1 MTGKVKGEHIMK
13 TAEKIKMF
21 LNHIVKKEKPE
32 DAAKKS
38 KLMRWQKILLI
49 SGGVFAVLL
58 IVFSISF
65 LALRAS
71 GKSRLYGRAESE
83 KPNLV
88 REAEKNESAD
98 TKNQEIVINPDNMEE
113 VASLES
119 ETSAEAPSED
129 AAKNSMENDSTQE
142 AGQETES
149 ETEGYNGYVDDEVFL
164 EGNGTHSGNT
174 VFQPGNSDE
183 GYDVVYNGGKY
194 VYNKDIITL
203 LFLGIDKTGTVAPA
217 EDGISGGQSD
227 AMFLLTLN
235 PHTMIMDIIAIP
247 RDTIAEIDLYDKAG
261 NYTYSGYAQICL
273 QHGYGDAMSVSNE
286 RAKKAVSRLFYDLPI
301 HSVTSVNL
309 GAIPGIN
316 DAFGGI
322 TLESLYTFSDE
333 GWDFVEG
340 QTVTLLGR
348 GAYSY
353 IHYRDTSRHFTAG
366 ERLARQRQYIT
377 LFMDKALGEIRGNL
391 GKVIDVYN
399 AVADYVVTDLRI
411 DDMTYLAS
419 EVIKYQFGG
428 IYTLEGTVDTSRRTE
443 RYYLDEGAF
452 YRMII
457 EKFYERVD

>member
-1 MTGKVKGEHIMK
+1 MKKDIFRNIMK
-13 TAEKIKMF
+13 KRKQNEVLKTEGQEQAQQQGQRKFQKW
-21 LNHIVKKEKPE
+21 KKL
-32 DAAKKS
+32 AVVCGGI
-38 KLMRWQKILLI
+38 MVILC
-49 SGGVFAVLL
+49 
-58 IVFSISF
+58 IVFSVTF

-71 GKSRLYGRAESE
+71 GKSRLYNRAESE
-83 KPNLV
+83 KPNLG
-88 REAEKNESAD
+88 REAAKNESAD
-98 TKNQEIVINPDNMEE
+98 AKNQEIMINPDNMEE
-113 VASLES
+113 IVSLEPDM
-119 ETSAEAPSED
+119 SAENVNTNTEHIVEN
-129 AAKNSMENDSTQE
+129 KNREEIN
-142 AGQETES
+142 QETETK
-149 ETEGYNGYVDDEVFL
+149 EENYAGYIDDDIYL
-164 EGNGTHSGNT
+164 EGDGDTSGNT
-174 VFQPGNSDE
+174 ALKPGNSE
-183 GYDVVYNGGKY
+183 GYDVVYNGERY
-194 VYNKDIITL
+194 IYNKDMITL

-235 PHTMIMDIIAIP
+235 PHTMIMEIIAIP
-247 RDTIAEIDLYDKAG
+247 RDTVAEIDLYDKAG

-366 ERLARQRQYIT
+366 ERLARQKQYIT
-377 LFMDKALGEIRGNL
+377 LFMDKAMNEIRQNL
-391 GKVIDVYN
+391 GKVIEVYN
-399 AVADYVVTDLRI
+399 AVGDYVVTDLGI
-411 DDMTYLAS
+411 GDMTYLAS
-419 EVIKYQFGG
+419 ELVKYQFGG
-428 IYTLEGTVDTSRRTE
+428 IYTLEGSVDTSKRTE
-443 RYYLDEGAF
+443 RYYLDKDAF

-457 EKFYERVD
+457 EKFYEKMG

>member
-1 MTGKVKGEHIMK
+1 MI
-13 TAEKIKMF
+13 EKIKMF
-21 LNHIVKKEKPE
+21 LKRAVKREDKEKAEPT
-32 DAAKKS
+32 DKKS
-38 KLMRWQKILLI
+38 KPVRWQKILLI
-49 SGGVFAVLL
+49 SGSVLVVLL
-58 IVFSISF
+58 IVFSVSF

-83 KPNLV
+83 KPNLAK
-88 REAEKNESAD
+88 EAEKNESAD
-98 TKNQEIVINPDNMEE
+98 TKNQEIVVNPDNMEE
-113 VASLES
+113 VAALEPDTSTEAAS
-119 ETSAEAPSED
+119 EEYTEPDTINEHIEESS
-129 AAKNSMENDSTQE
+129 
-142 AGQETES
+142 QETEAD
-149 ETEGYNGYVDDEVFL
+149 TGFTGYVDDDVYL
-164 EGNGTHSGNT
+164 EGNENASENT
-174 VFQPGNSDE
+174 AIKPGNSAE
-183 GYDVVYNGGKY
+183 GYDVLYNGGKY
-194 VYNKDIITL
+194 VYNKDMITL

-322 TLESLYTFSDE
+322 TLDSLYTFSDE
-333 GWDFVEG
+333 GWDFVAG
-340 QTVTLLGR
+340 QTVTLMGR

-366 ERLARQRQYIT
+366 ERLARQKQYIT
-377 LFMDKALGEIRGNL
+377 LFMDKAIGEIKQNL
-391 GKVIDVYN
+391 GKVAEVYN
-399 AVADYVVTDLRI
+399 AVSDYVVTDLRI

-419 EVIKYQFGG
+419 ELVKYQFGG
-428 IYTLEGTVDTSRRTE
+428 IYTLEGSVDTSRRTE
-443 RYYLDEGAF
+443 RYYLD
-452 YRMII
+452 
-457 EKFYERVD
+457 

>member
-1 MTGKVKGEHIMK
+1 MV
-13 TAEKIKMF
+13 
-21 LNHIVKKEKPE
+21 
-32 DAAKKS
+32 
-38 KLMRWQKILLI
+38 ILC
-49 SGGVFAVLL
+49 
-58 IVFSISF
+58 IVFSVTF

-71 GKSRLYGRAESE
+71 GKSRLYNRAESE
-83 KPNLV
+83 KPNLG
-88 REAEKNESAD
+88 REAAKNESAD
-98 TKNQEIVINPDNMEE
+98 AKNQEIMINPDNMEE
-113 VASLES
+113 IVSLEPD
-119 ETSAEAPSED
+119 TSAENVDTNTEHIVEN
-129 AAKNSMENDSTQE
+129 KNREEIN
-142 AGQETES
+142 QETETK
-149 ETEGYNGYVDDEVFL
+149 EENYAGYIDDDIYL
-164 EGNGTHSGNT
+164 EGDGDTSGNT
-174 VFQPGNSDE
+174 ALKPGNSE
-183 GYDVVYNGGKY
+183 GYDVVYNGERY
-194 VYNKDIITL
+194 IYNKDMITL

-235 PHTMIMDIIAIP
+235 PHTMIMEIIAIP
-247 RDTIAEIDLYDKAG
+247 RDTVAEIDLYDKAG

-366 ERLARQRQYIT
+366 ERLARQKQYIT
-377 LFMDKALGEIRGNL
+377 LFMDKAMNEIRQNL
-391 GKVIDVYN
+391 GKVIEVYN
-399 AVADYVVTDLRI
+399 AVGDYVVTDLGI
-411 DDMTYLAS
+411 GDMTYLAS
-419 EVIKYQFGG
+419 ELVKYQFGG
-428 IYTLEGTVDTSRRTE
+428 IYTLEGSVDTSKRTE
-443 RYYLDEGAF
+443 RYYLDRDAF

-457 EKFYERVD
+457 EKFYEKIG

>member
-1 MTGKVKGEHIMK
+1 MKKDIFRNIMK
-13 TAEKIKMF
+13 KRKQNGVLKTEGQEQEQQQGQRKFQKW
-21 LNHIVKKEKPE
+21 KKL
-32 DAAKKS
+32 AVVCGGI
-38 KLMRWQKILLI
+38 MVILC
-49 SGGVFAVLL
+49 
-58 IVFSISF
+58 IVFSVTF

-71 GKSRLYGRAESE
+71 GKSRLYNRAESE
-83 KPNLV
+83 KPNLG
-88 REAEKNESAD
+88 REAAKNESAD
-98 TKNQEIVINPDNMEE
+98 AKNQEIMINPDNMEE
-113 VASLES
+113 IVSLEPD
-119 ETSAEAPSED
+119 TSAENVNTNTEHIVEN
-129 AAKNSMENDSTQE
+129 KNREEIN
-142 AGQETES
+142 QETETK
-149 ETEGYNGYVDDEVFL
+149 EENYAGYIDDDIYL
-164 EGNGTHSGNT
+164 EGDGDTSGNT
-174 VFQPGNSDE
+174 ALKPGNSE
-183 GYDVVYNGGKY
+183 GYDVVYNGERY
-194 VYNKDIITL
+194 IYNKDMITL

-235 PHTMIMDIIAIP
+235 PHTMIMEIIAIP
-247 RDTIAEIDLYDKAG
+247 RDTVAEIDLYDKAG

-366 ERLARQRQYIT
+366 ERLARQKQYIT
-377 LFMDKALGEIRGNL
+377 LFMDKAMNEIRQNL
-391 GKVIDVYN
+391 GKVIEVYN
-399 AVADYVVTDLRI
+399 AVGDYVVTDLGI
-411 DDMTYLAS
+411 GDMTYLAS
-419 EVIKYQFGG
+419 ELVKYQFGG
-428 IYTLEGTVDTSRRTE
+428 IYTLEGSVDTSKRTE
-443 RYYLDEGAF
+443 RYYLDKDAF

-457 EKFYERVD
+457 EKFYEKMG

>member
-1 MTGKVKGEHIMK
+1 MKNGFLKNWIEKKNHENLSEVPKQDKSQTIFQKWKKPIFICCSMAIM
-13 TAEKIKMF
+13 IC
-21 LNHIVKKEKPE
+21 IVCY
-32 DAAKKS
+32 
-38 KLMRWQKILLI
+38 
-49 SGGVFAVLL
+49 VT
-58 IVFSISF
+58 F

-71 GKSRLYGRAESE
+71 GKSKLYSRAESE
-83 KPNLV
+83 KPNLGSQM
-88 REAEKNESAD
+88 EKNESAD

-113 VASLES
+113 IASLEPD
-119 ETSAEAPSED
+119 TSAENVNEEIT
-129 AAKNSMENDSTQE
+129 ENTVENNDINESN
-142 AGQETES
+142 QETES
-149 ETEGYNGYVDDEVFL
+149 ETENYTGYIDDDIYL
-164 EGNGTHSGNT
+164 EGDGNT
-174 VFQPGNSDE
+174 SGGTVLNPGNPDE
-183 GYDVVYNGGKY
+183 GYDVIYNGEKY
-194 VYNKDIITL
+194 VYNRDIITL

-235 PHTMIMDIIAIP
+235 PHTMIMEIIAIP
-247 RDTIAEIDLYDKAG
+247 RDTIAEIDLYDRAG

-273 QHGYGDAMSVSNE
+273 QHAYGDAMSVSNE

-322 TLESLYTFSDE
+322 TLDSLYTFSDE

-366 ERLARQRQYIT
+366 ERLARQKQYIT
-377 LFMDKALGEIRGNL
+377 LFMDKAMNEVRQNL
-391 GKVIDVYN
+391 GKVIEVYN
-399 AVADYVVTDLRI
+399 AVADYVVTDLGI
-411 DDMTYLAS
+411 SDMTYLAS
-419 EVIKYQFGG
+419 ELVKYQFGG
-428 IYTLEGTVDTSRRTE
+428 IYTLEGSVDTSRRTE
-443 RYYLDEGAF
+443 RYYLDKDVF

>member
-1 MTGKVKGEHIMK
+1 MKKDIFRNIMK
-13 TAEKIKMF
+13 KRKQNEVLKTEGQEQAQQQGQRKFQKW
-21 LNHIVKKEKPE
+21 KKL
-32 DAAKKS
+32 AVVCGGI
-38 KLMRWQKILLI
+38 MVILC
-49 SGGVFAVLL
+49 
-58 IVFSISF
+58 IVFSVTF

-71 GKSRLYGRAESE
+71 GKSRLYNRAESE
-83 KPNLV
+83 KPNLG
-88 REAEKNESAD
+88 REAAKNESAD
-98 TKNQEIVINPDNMEE
+98 AKNQEIMINPDNMEE
-113 VASLES
+113 IVSLEPD
-119 ETSAEAPSED
+119 TSAENVDTNTEHIVEN
-129 AAKNSMENDSTQE
+129 KNREEIN
-142 AGQETES
+142 QETETK
-149 ETEGYNGYVDDEVFL
+149 EENYAGYIDDDIYL
-164 EGNGTHSGNT
+164 EGDGDTSGNT
-174 VFQPGNSDE
+174 ALKPGNSE
-183 GYDVVYNGGKY
+183 GYDVVYNGERY
-194 VYNKDIITL
+194 IYNKDMITL

-235 PHTMIMDIIAIP
+235 PHTMIMEIIAIP
-247 RDTIAEIDLYDKAG
+247 RDTVAEIDLYDKAG

-366 ERLARQRQYIT
+366 ERLARQKQYIT
-377 LFMDKALGEIRGNL
+377 LFMDKAMNEIRQNL
-391 GKVIDVYN
+391 GKVIEVYN
-399 AVADYVVTDLRI
+399 AVGDYVVTDLGI
-411 DDMTYLAS
+411 GDMTYLAS
-419 EVIKYQFGG
+419 ELVKYQFGG
-428 IYTLEGTVDTSRRTE
+428 IYTLEGSVDTSKRTE
-443 RYYLDEGAF
+443 RYYLDRDAF

-457 EKFYERVD
+457 EKFYEKIG

>member
-1 MTGKVKGEHIMK
+1 MKKDIFRNIMK
-13 TAEKIKMF
+13 KRKQNGVLKTEGQEQEQQQGQRKFQKW
-21 LNHIVKKEKPE
+21 KKL
-32 DAAKKS
+32 AVVCGGI
-38 KLMRWQKILLI
+38 MVILC
-49 SGGVFAVLL
+49 
-58 IVFSISF
+58 IVFSVTF

-71 GKSRLYGRAESE
+71 GKSRLYNRAESE
-83 KPNLV
+83 KPNLG
-88 REAEKNESAD
+88 REAAKNESAD
-98 TKNQEIVINPDNMEE
+98 AKNQEIMINPDNMEE
-113 VASLES
+113 IVSLEPD
-119 ETSAEAPSED
+119 TSAENVNTNIEHIVEN
-129 AAKNSMENDSTQE
+129 KNREEIN
-142 AGQETES
+142 QETETK
-149 ETEGYNGYVDDEVFL
+149 EENYAGYIDDDIYL
-164 EGNGTHSGNT
+164 EGDGDTSGNT
-174 VFQPGNSDE
+174 ALKPGNSE
-183 GYDVVYNGGKY
+183 GYDVVYNGERY
-194 VYNKDIITL
+194 IYNKDMITL

-235 PHTMIMDIIAIP
+235 PHTMIMEIIAIP
-247 RDTIAEIDLYDKAG
+247 RDTVAEIDLYDKAG

-366 ERLARQRQYIT
+366 ERLARQKQYIT
-377 LFMDKALGEIRGNL
+377 LFMDKAMNEIRQNL
-391 GKVIDVYN
+391 GKVIEVYN
-399 AVADYVVTDLRI
+399 AVGDYVVTDLGI
-411 DDMTYLAS
+411 GDMTYLAS
-419 EVIKYQFGG
+419 ELVKYQFGG
-428 IYTLEGTVDTSRRTE
+428 IYTLEGSVDTSKRTE
-443 RYYLDEGAF
+443 RYYLDKDAF

-457 EKFYERVD
+457 EKFYEKMG

>member
-1 MTGKVKGEHIMK
+1 MKKDIFRNIMK
-13 TAEKIKMF
+13 KRKQNGVLKTEGQEQEQQQGQRKFQKW
-21 LNHIVKKEKPE
+21 KKL
-32 DAAKKS
+32 AVVCGGI
-38 KLMRWQKILLI
+38 MVILC
-49 SGGVFAVLL
+49 
-58 IVFSISF
+58 IVFSVTF

-71 GKSRLYGRAESE
+71 GKSRLYNRAESE
-83 KPNLV
+83 KPNLG
-88 REAEKNESAD
+88 REAAKNESAD
-98 TKNQEIVINPDNMEE
+98 AKNQEIMINPDNMEE
-113 VASLES
+113 IVSLEPD
-119 ETSAEAPSED
+119 TSAENVNTNTEHIVEN
-129 AAKNSMENDSTQE
+129 KNREEIN
-142 AGQETES
+142 QETETK
-149 ETEGYNGYVDDEVFL
+149 EENYAGYIDDDIYL
-164 EGNGTHSGNT
+164 EGDGDTSGNT
-174 VFQPGNSDE
+174 ALKSGNSE
-183 GYDVVYNGGKY
+183 GYDVVYNGERY
-194 VYNKDIITL
+194 IYNKDMITL

-235 PHTMIMDIIAIP
+235 PHTMIMEIIAIP
-247 RDTIAEIDLYDKAG
+247 RDTVAEIDLYDKAG

-366 ERLARQRQYIT
+366 ERLARQKQYIT
-377 LFMDKALGEIRGNL
+377 LFMDKAMNEIRQNL
-391 GKVIDVYN
+391 GKVIEVYN
-399 AVADYVVTDLRI
+399 AVGDYVVTDLGI
-411 DDMTYLAS
+411 GDMTYLAS
-419 EVIKYQFGG
+419 ELVKYQFGG
-428 IYTLEGTVDTSRRTE
+428 IYTLEGSVDTSKRTE
-443 RYYLDEGAF
+443 RYYLDKDAF

-457 EKFYERVD
+457 EKFYEKMG